1 MIIPEQVKKA
11 AEELVNMYGASFK
24 YLGKYEDR
32 DVYMF
37 KIPSNEDTGFPFVYL
52 CDDENIIE
60 ITGFEALDIIRL
72 FVND

>member
-1 MIIPEQVKKA
+1 
-11 AEELVNMYGASFK
+11 
-24 YLGKYEDR
+24 
-32 DVYMF
+32 MF

-72 FVND
+72 FVNDWNDIV